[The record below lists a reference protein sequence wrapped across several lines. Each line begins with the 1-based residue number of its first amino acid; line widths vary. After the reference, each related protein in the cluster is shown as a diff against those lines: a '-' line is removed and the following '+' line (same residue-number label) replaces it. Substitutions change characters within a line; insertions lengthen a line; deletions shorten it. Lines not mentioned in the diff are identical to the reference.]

1 MSTRC
6 PNGHESENPAVPG
19 HRGAGCRFPNFV
31 SPSQFLCHPDVRNDT
46 KVRLMQP
53 SPTSGDMRT
62 RRHNSSSMNLVVEND
77 EASEKDHK
85 QIERP
90 STKCCRAIRLAA
102 ACLPSTWQ
110 VLRRR

>member
-1 MSTRC
+1 MSNSQVKC
-6 PNGHESENPAVPG
+6 PLDVQMDMKVRIQPSLGIGAPAVG
-19 HRGAGCRFPNFV
+19 SQTSCHR
-31 SPSQFLCHPDVRNDT
+31 PSFFGHPDVSNDT

-90 STKCCRAIRLAA
+90 S
-102 ACLPSTWQ
+102 
-110 VLRRR
+110 